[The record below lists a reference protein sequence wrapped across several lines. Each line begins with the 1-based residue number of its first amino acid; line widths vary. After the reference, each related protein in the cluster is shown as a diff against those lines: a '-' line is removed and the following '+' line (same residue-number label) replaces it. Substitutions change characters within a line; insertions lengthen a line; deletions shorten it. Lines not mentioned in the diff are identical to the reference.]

1 MGWRGT
7 FRSINATMRR
17 IEREERTRYRQLAR
31 ELKESAA
38 RREMELA
45 EHAVARYQ
53 AHIEALTSVHQE
65 CGPTIEWPSI
75 ASLADPALPPPASA
89 AASLIEEL
97 NSYQPNLFS
106 KFFGTATR
114 KRRRLEA
121 AIAIARSLD
130 EAENATR
137 AAEHRKA
144 CDQAREARAL
154 ASAVING
161 DLEAYRHVMTDAD
174 PFEELREVGVAA
186 AFDFSNPAV
195 ALVTLTAQERS
206 VVPSEQ
212 ETLTARGKLTSKR
225 MPKSQGNEI
234 YQDYL
239 CGAAL
244 RACRETLAL
253 LPVEWVIVTV
263 CTDILNTRTGH
274 METPPVL
281 SLAAP
286 RATMAR
292 LRFETLDPSEAMSN
306 FLHRMNFKKTAG
318 MTAVVPLVEAD
329 LQPSGSPATSRNITL
344 ERGGA

>member
-17 IEREERTRYRQLAR
+17 IEREERTRYRRLAR

-45 EHAVARYQ
+45 EHSVARYE

-65 CGPTIEWPSI
+65 SGPTIDWPAI
-75 ASLADPALPPPASA
+75 ASAADPARPPPASA
-89 AASLIEEL
+89 AASLIAEL
-97 NSYQPNLFS
+97 NSYQPNLFARL
-106 KFFGTATR
+106 FGAAPR

-130 EAENATR
+130 EAADAAR
-137 AAEHRKA
+137 AAEHKKA
-144 CDQAREARAL
+144 CDQARDARAL
-154 ASAVING
+154 ASAVIDGN
-161 DLEAYRHVMTDAD
+161 LEAYRDVVTDAD

-186 AFDFSNPAV
+186 TFDFSSPSV
-195 ALVTLTAQERS
+195 ALVTLTALERS

-212 ETLTARGKLTSKR
+212 EALTARGKLTSKR
-225 MPKSQGNEI
+225 MPKAQGNEI

-244 RACRETLAL
+244 RACREILAL

-306 FLHRMNFKKTAG
+306 FLHRMNFKKAAG
-318 MTAVVPLVEAD
+318 MTAVVPLAEAD
-329 LQPSGSPATSRNITL
+329 LQPSGSTPSSRDITL
-344 ERGGA
+344 QPRRR